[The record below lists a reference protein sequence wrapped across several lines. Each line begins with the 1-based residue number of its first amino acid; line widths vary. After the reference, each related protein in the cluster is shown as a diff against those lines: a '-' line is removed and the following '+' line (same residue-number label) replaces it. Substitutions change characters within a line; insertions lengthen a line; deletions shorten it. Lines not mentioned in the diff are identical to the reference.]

1 MVVKSCL
8 EIWLD
13 FFAAIAWPLA
23 VSGVIFIFRKDITRL
38 LTQLSKLR
46 VGDTE
51 FAFQAPVPDE
61 LNLTSAPKVISLKPD
76 FPLVESDVRK
86 LLKDAGEVGDIAEI
100 VKSLQIFVTSTQ
112 TTWLVFSKNE
122 IFCLLDD
129 QGTRKSGRLIQWRL
143 PKSEA
148 SPVVAREKSS
158 ATGLLSIGRRK
169 NWLYST
175 NLYPTAETLESEIR
189 QYL

>member
-1 MVVKSCL
+1 LV
-8 EIWLD
+8 
-13 FFAAIAWPLA
+13 LA
-23 VSGVIFIFRKDITRL
+23 GIILIFRKDITRL

-51 FAFQAPVPDE
+51 FAFQAPVPDGS
-61 LNLTSAPKVISLKPD
+61 NSIPIPKLVGRKIDS
-76 FPLVESDVRK
+76 PLVESEVREF
-86 LLKDAGEVGDIAEI
+86 LKDAGEIRDITDI
-100 VKSLQIFVTSTQ
+100 VKSLQIFVTPTQ
-112 TTWLVFSKNE
+112 TTWLIFSKDK

-129 QGTRKSGRLIQWRL
+129 QGTRSSGRMLQWRL

-148 SPVVAREKSS
+148 SPVFAREKSA
-158 ATGLLSIGRRK
+158 ATGLLSIGPRK

-175 NLYPTAETLESEIR
+175 NLFPISETLESEIR